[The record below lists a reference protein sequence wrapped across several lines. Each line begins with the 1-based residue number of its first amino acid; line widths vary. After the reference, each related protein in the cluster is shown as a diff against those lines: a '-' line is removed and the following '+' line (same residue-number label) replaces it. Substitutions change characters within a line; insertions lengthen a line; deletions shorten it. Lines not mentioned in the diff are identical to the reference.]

1 MFNGIITKQ
10 GKIEKIVKQ
19 SKNSILL
26 LKSNMKFNQREIGS
40 SISCNGACLT
50 LYKVKKNIIYF
61 FLSNETLGRSTF
73 ENSRVGENVNLEKSI
88 AFGKRISG
96 HYLQGHIDSTSKI
109 LKIKKIG
116 KTWFIKFST
125 NKKDMKYLVEKGSI
139 GINRVSLT
147 ISKLFKSAFEISVIP
162 HTLKLT
168 NLSNL
173 KKGNK
178 VNIEFDL
185 VGKYLNNIYN

>member
-125 NKKDMKYLVEKGSI
+125 NKKDMKYLVE
-139 GINRVSLT
+139 
-147 ISKLFKSAFEISVIP
+147 
-162 HTLKLT
+162 
-168 NLSNL
+168 
-173 KKGNK
+173 
-178 VNIEFDL
+178 
-185 VGKYLNNIYN
+185 

>member
-1 MFNGIITKQ
+1 MFNGIISEQ
-10 GKIEKIVKQ
+10 GKIEKIIRQ
-19 SKNSILL
+19 SKNFILL

-109 LKIKKIG
+109 LKIKRIG

-139 GINRVSLT
+139 GINGVSLT

>member
-1 MFNGIITKQ
+1 MFNGIIAKQ
-10 GKIEKIVKQ
+10 AKIKQ
-19 SKNSILL
+19 VIKKSKNSILL
-26 LKSNMKFNQREIGS
+26 LKSNMKFSKSEIGS

-50 LYKVKKNIIYF
+50 LYKIKKNIIYF
-61 FLSNETLGRSTF
+61 FLSNETLRRSTF
-73 ENSRVGENVNLEKSI
+73 KYSKPGEKINLEKSI
-88 AFGKRISG
+88 TFGKRISG
-96 HYLQGHIDSTSKI
+96 HYLQGHIDSTSRI

-116 KTWFIKFST
+116 KTWFIKFSVD
-125 NKKDMKYLVEKGSI
+125 KKNIKYLVEKGSI
-139 GINRVSLT
+139 GVNGISLT
-147 ISKLFKSAFEISVIP
+147 ISQLFKNAFEISAIP

-178 VNIEFDL
+178 VNLEFEL

>member
-10 GKIEKIVKQ
+10 AKIKQ
-19 SKNSILL
+19 VIKKSKNSILL
-26 LKSNMKFNQREIGS
+26 LKSNMKFSKSEIGS

-50 LYKVKKNIIYF
+50 LYKIKKNIIYF
-61 FLSNETLGRSTF
+61 FLSNETLRRSTF
-73 ENSRVGENVNLEKSI
+73 KYSKPVEKINLEKSI
-88 AFGKRISG
+88 TFGKRISG
-96 HYLQGHIDSTSKI
+96 HYLQGHIDSTSRI

-116 KTWFIKFST
+116 KTWFIKFSVD
-125 NKKDMKYLVEKGSI
+125 KKNIKYLVEKGSI
-139 GINRVSLT
+139 GVNGISLT
-147 ISKLFKSAFEISVIP
+147 ISQLFKNAFEISAIP

-178 VNIEFDL
+178 VNLEFEL

>member
-26 LKSNMKFNQREIGS
+26 LKSNMKFNQQEIGS

-73 ENSRVGENVNLEKSI
+73 ENSKVGENVNLEKSI

-109 LKIKKIG
+109 LKIKRIG

-139 GINRVSLT
+139 GINGVSLT
-147 ISKLFKSAFEISVIP
+147 ISKLFKNAFEISVIP

>member
-10 GKIEKIVKQ
+10 AKIKEVIKK

-26 LKSNMKFNQREIGS
+26 LKSNMKFSKSEIGS

-50 LYKVKKNIIYF
+50 LYKIKKNIIYF
-61 FLSNETLGRSTF
+61 FLSNETLRRSTVKY
-73 ENSRVGENVNLEKSI
+73 SKTGEKINLEKSI
-88 AFGKRISG
+88 TFGKRISG
-96 HYLQGHIDSTSKI
+96 HYLQGHIDSTSRI

-116 KTWFIKFST
+116 KTWFIKFSVD
-125 NKKDMKYLVEKGSI
+125 KKNIKYLVEKGSI
-139 GINRVSLT
+139 GVNGISLT
-147 ISKLFKSAFEISVIP
+147 ISQLFKNAFEISAIP

-178 VNIEFDL
+178 VNLEFEL